1 MDMEIGG
8 VGMAEIEDGPAE
20 LGYAQARVS
29 AKYHGFSFGYEFR
42 NYRWSGTKNL
52 PFAPDWED
60 PFNEMHAVWLGYER
74 RGSFNRQWGWWLFG
88 RASSAF
94 EDDILGLPT
103 AILGGAISYAMS
115 NGFIISG
122 GIFGSYNQADQFVL
136 PYLGLTYRAG
146 AKSGISGT
154 LGFPFTSLNYHL
166 TEKLF
171 LKARV
176 GFIRRTYKLADDNPA
191 RPEGEFRTQEF
202 SSGLSVNY
210 AFTKN
215 WEAVLG
221 ADYLFARQITM
232 FDDGGNGGSDYDL
245 DNTWGAYAKLTFKF

>member
-1 MDMEIGG
+1 MMSQLLIRIAFCIFAFCIFVFTPAEKSYCDQTQTKQTDTLKNAKTVIEPQINSDDKSVKGDTSKRPDQETFKLDMEIGG

-42 NYRWSGTKNL
+42 NYRWSGTTDL

-103 AILGGAISYAMS
+103 AILGGAISYAMT
-115 NGFIISG
+115 NGIIISG
-122 GIFGSYNQADQFVL
+122 GVFGSYNKADQFVL

-154 LGFPFTSLNYHL
+154 LGFPFTSLNYQSNRK
-166 TEKLF
+166 TF
-171 LKARV
+171 LKSQGWVHSAN
-176 GFIRRTYKLADDNPA
+176 L
-191 RPEGEFRTQEF
+191 
-202 SSGLSVNY
+202 
-210 AFTKN
+210 
-215 WEAVLG
+215 
-221 ADYLFARQITM
+221 
-232 FDDGGNGGSDYDL
+232 
-245 DNTWGAYAKLTFKF
+245 